1 MMKFLSIVAA
11 ASFALA
17 PALAPAG
24 TLGNN
29 ALGDGSA
36 GTGSKS
42 AGDTRP
48 ISGPVAGHYLKDEE
62 VPVGAIVAGG
72 LVILGGVV
80 IGILAG
86 GGGSDSNNNTNPPP
100 N

>member
-1 MMKFLSIVAA
+1 MKFLSILAA
-11 ASFALA
+11 ASLALA
-17 PALAPAG
+17 PAFVSAG
-24 TLGNN
+24 SIGNN
-29 ALGDGSA
+29 TVGASSDS
-36 GTGSKS
+36 SQN
-42 AGDTRP
+42 TRP

-62 VPVGAIVAGG
+62 VPVGAIVVGG

-86 GGGSDSNNNTNPPP
+86 GGSDSNNNTNAPA

>member
-1 MMKFLSIVAA
+1 MMKFLSIVVA

-17 PALAPAG
+17 PALATAG
-24 TLGNN
+24 NLGNN
-29 ALGDGSA
+29 TVGNGSA
-36 GTGSKS
+36 GS
-42 AGDTRP
+42 ASDTRP

-86 GGGSDSNNNTNPPP
+86 GGGSDSNNNTNAPA